1 MRFEETLKAV
11 FEEKAEEMS
20 PEHRRLLRAV
30 WERGCEE
37 GVARRAADFDQGRR
51 AGLAELGVFFTSVLS
66 RRPIERVFHLRSS
79 TLEYQPWARA
89 ALQQVLDAGSLEE
102 ASRIASELGQLETSE
117 LMRRFGDA
125 PSPELRELED
135 KMRRAAA
142 AQPRDDEIKMLEGL
156 WEREDDEDAR
166 RANEALKERGG
177 RRR

>member
-1 MRFEETLKAV
+1 
-11 FEEKAEEMS
+11 
-20 PEHRRLLRAV
+20 
-30 WERGCEE
+30 
-37 GVARRAADFDQGRR
+37 
-51 AGLAELGVFFTSVLS
+51 VFFTSVLS
-66 RRPIERVFHLRSS
+66 RRPIERVFHLRSRV
-79 TLEYQPWARA
+79 LEYQPWARA

-125 PSPELRELED
+125 PSSELQELKE

-142 AQPRDDEIKMLEGL
+142 AQPRDDEIKMLEEL
-156 WEREDDEDAR
+156 WEREEDEEAR